1 MTKTLRVIDGFFIA
15 EEGDMFNLTEDG
27 TKYSL
32 EKKEEFYKFGDDS
45 KTEVQSTYASTF
57 QISNSYAKQLVD
69 EGYLEEVTEK
79 SNKQFVNVFSE
90 IDALIEKYTNEL
102 KTIDVDTKDMPQCL
116 RVEKETVLSNLVKV
130 LNYLKN
136 LKK

>member
-1 MTKTLRVIDGFFIA
+1 MTKTLRVIDSFFIA
-15 EEGDMFNLTEDG
+15 EVGDVFSLNEDG

-32 EKKEEFYKFGDDS
+32 VKSEEFYKVADDS
-45 KTEVQSTYASTF
+45 SSEVQSSYTSTF
-57 QISNSYAKQLVD
+57 EISTSYAKKLIE
-69 EGYLEEVTEK
+69 EGYLEEETEK
-79 SNKQFVNVFSE
+79 NDGKPFVNVFDEINSLIQKYNSE
-90 IDALIEKYTNEL
+90 LQNLATE
-102 KTIDVDTKDMPQCL
+102 DMPQCL